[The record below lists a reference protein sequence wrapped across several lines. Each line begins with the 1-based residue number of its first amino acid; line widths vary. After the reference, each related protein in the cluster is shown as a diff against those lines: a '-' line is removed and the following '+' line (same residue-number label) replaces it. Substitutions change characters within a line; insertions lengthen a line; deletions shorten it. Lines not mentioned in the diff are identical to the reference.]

1 MPAMPDLTLAS
12 GSAFL
17 RAAGLELTESTGDR
31 VTGFLD
37 AGPEHHTPWGIV
49 HGGVYASAVESACS
63 VGASIAVAE
72 RGQVA
77 VGVSNH
83 TEFLR
88 AHRVG
93 RLTVDARPIH
103 QGRSG
108 QVWECDIRRE
118 NGALVARGS
127 LRLQHIEA

>member
-1 MPAMPDLTLAS
+1 MPDLTPAS

-17 RAAGLELTESTGDR
+17 RAAGLELTEATGER

-118 NGALVARGS
+118 NRALVARGS
-127 LRLQHIEA
+127 LRLQHIDA